1 MVSKQ
6 ELAVLETKLRSEYE
20 AKIEQLNLRILV
32 LKNKVN
38 SIPKSVISSSA
49 CEGWNLVVSKNKAK
63 SQQQKDIINAVTKE
77 NKDRE
82 RRDKNVIIFGIT
94 ESTKTD
100 IPE

>member
-1 MVSKQ
+1 M
-6 ELAVLETKLRSEYE
+6 ALE
-20 AKIEQLNLRILV
+20 KIV
-32 LKNKVN
+32 Y
-38 SIPKSVISSSA
+38 SIPKSVISSST

-63 SQQQKDIINAVTKE
+63 SQQQIDIINTVTKE